1 MLLSESSQV
10 PATAISRTLLLVLN
24 ANREELRDA
33 VRTLEERCVELEQ
46 ERAAQHRQQQHQ
58 QQQSAQAL
66 HSLEEAVQRNSS
78 SSTTAAQQQAESKSG
93 EAPLKGRPD
102 EEDDLDYEVI
112 VDDLLQENEVSCCY
126 FHWIVVQ

>member
-1 MLLSESSQV
+1 VISLSESFQV
-10 PATAISRTLLLVLN
+10 SPTAISRTLVLVLN

-33 VRTLEERCVELEQ
+33 VHTLEERCVELEQ

-78 SSTTAAQQQAESKSG
+78 SNTAAQQQAESKTG
-93 EAPLKGRPD
+93 EPPLNGRSD

-112 VDDLLQENEVSCCY
+112 VDDLLQENEVSCYCGK
-126 FHWIVVQ
+126 FR